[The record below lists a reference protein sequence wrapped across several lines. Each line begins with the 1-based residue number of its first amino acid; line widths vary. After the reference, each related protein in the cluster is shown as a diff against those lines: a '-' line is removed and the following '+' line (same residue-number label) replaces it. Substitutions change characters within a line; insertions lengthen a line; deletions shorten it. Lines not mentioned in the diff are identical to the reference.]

1 MKRGFR
7 DVNVFDACYIP
18 KPSGRNW
25 MTEVVIGEIKVV
37 KFCEILVFKE
47 LVCT

>member
-18 KPSGRNW
+18 KPSGCNW
-25 MTEVVIGEIKVV
+25 MTKLIIGEAKVL
-37 KFCEILVFKE
+37 KICEV
-47 LVCT
+47 